1 METCVLMLGGD
12 CWHLL
17 TLANLGNLFG
27 LYGIV
32 WVSPGTCRVS
42 PCVTSMSPRLWPQ
55 RSGAD
60 AGAPGAVG
68 GPSAP
73 GEVHDAPW
81 ADGAAGRPSEFC
93 VAGREEKE
101 IEEIEEIEERKR
113 KRKKQKSWI
122 LWKPSDD
129 SDVCRVCS
137 YKLHINY
144 IVM

>member
-81 ADGAAGRPSEFC
+81 ADGAAERPSEFC

-101 IEEIEEIEERKR
+101 IEERKEKERSR
-113 KRKKQKSWI
+113 NPEFYGNLLMI
-122 LWKPSDD
+122 LMC
-129 SDVCRVCS
+129 VGFV
-137 YKLHINY
+137 LTNY
-144 IVM
+144 ILIILLCSHLII